1 MKRRIL
7 ISTRN
12 GFKLYGDYYEVDEN
26 SPRLDPSTQHT
37 QQDLMEFVKTSKKYR
52 VNIETEYDYW
62 KAISD

>member
-1 MKRRIL
+1 MKKRIL

-12 GFKLYGDYYEVDEN
+12 SFKLYGDYYEVDEN

-37 QQDLMEFVKTSKKYR
+37 QQDLMEFVKASNKYR
-52 VNIETEYDYW
+52 VNMETEYDYW